1 MKKMGN
7 PIKNLLAETETARE
21 NAKKHWMTT
30 DGVEAAR
37 WIGEMC
43 AFDFVID
50 RLKSIL
56 EAIEDK

>member
-1 MKKMGN
+1 MTN
-7 PIKNLLAETETARE
+7 NSIKNLLTEIERARE
-21 NAKKHWMTT
+21 NAKKHWMIT

-37 WIGEMC
+37 WVGEAC

-56 EAIEDK
+56 AAINE